1 MIGTKLGNRYELL
14 EKVGEGGMAIVYK
27 AKCHY
32 LNRFVAIKILKD
44 QFCNDKEFV
53 EKFKREATSVA
64 SLSDNNIV
72 NIYDVGSENNIHY
85 IVMEYV
91 DGKTL
96 KELIVEKGKIESKE
110 TVRISKQ
117 IASALVCAHKNNI
130 IHRDIK
136 PHNILVT
143 KEGIIKVTD
152 FGIAKAS
159 NSATITNSSK
169 VMGSAH
175 YFSPEQAKG
184 SFVDSRT
191 DIYSLGVVMYEML
204 VGKVPFDG
212 ESPVSVAVK
221 HIQNE
226 VVSPREIDDK
236 IPESLNSAVLKCLEK
251 NPVKRYQTIKDLEED
266 LARIENNE
274 NILNGSSN
282 ISENDVTRVMD
293 TAVIND
299 KIKEMAQNDDYED
312 DDEYEDDDYEDDD
325 EEDEIEEKKKRS
337 SKGKTNKKLIL
348 GIAMIVLFLVVGSV
362 SAYLA
367 FNKAGGKKVEVP
379 NVVGLTKE
387 EAQKVL
393 SEKKLKL
400 VVAQKVKSDKK
411 EGTIIES
418 YPKSGEKVAEN
429 SEVRVSISS
438 GNVVVVPNLKGM
450 ELDSAKKAIQDLKL
464 KVGNVKYEFND
475 NVAAGKVISQTPDVD
490 AELKEGEEISL
501 VISNGP
507 EIKYSTVPNLIG
519 KSIDAAQNALANAG
533 LSMGSSKAIITED
546 QSLDGQVASQ
556 SIGAGQ
562 SIKQGSSVS
571 ISYYKYKKPEVK
583 PDPKPDPK
591 PDNDNNSGDNNN
603 SEDND
608 SDNGSDNGSGSGSG
622 SGSGGGSG
630 SGSGG
635 GSGSGSGG
643 GSGSGS
649 GNESGGSGSGSG
661 SGSGTQSGKNK

>member
-44 QFCNDKEFV
+44 QFCSDKEFV

-96 KELIVEKGKIESKE
+96 KELIVEKGKIEPKE

-117 IASALVCAHKNNI
+117 IASALVCAHRNNI

-191 DIYSLGVVMYEML
+191 DIYSLGIVMYEML

-226 VVSPREIDDK
+226 VVAPKEIDDK
-236 IPESLNSAVLKCLEK
+236 IPESLNSVVLKCLEK
-251 NPVKRYQTIKDLEED
+251 NPVKRYQTIKNLEED

-274 NILNGSSN
+274 SILNGSSN
-282 ISENDVTRVMD
+282 MSENDVTRVMD

-299 KIKEMAQNDDYED
+299 KIKEMAQNDEYE
-312 DDEYEDDDYEDDD
+312 DDEYEDD
-325 EEDEIEEKKKRS
+325 EDEIEDKKKRS
-337 SKGKTNKKLIL
+337 NKGKTNKKLIL
-348 GIAMIVLFLVVGSV
+348 GIAMAVLFLVVGSV

-367 FNKAGGKKVEVP
+367 FNKSGGKKVEVP

-400 VVAQKVKSDKK
+400 VVAQKVKSEKK

-450 ELDSAKKAIQDLKL
+450 ELDSAKKAIQDIKL

-475 NVAAGKVISQTPDVD
+475 NVTAGKVISQTPDVD

-501 VISNGP
+501 VVSNGP

-562 SIKQGSSVS
+562 SIKQDSSVS

-583 PDPKPDPK
+583 PDPKPDTDKNPGTDTGKNPGTDTGKDPGTDTGKDPEK
-591 PDNDNNSGDNNN
+591 PDPEKPDPEKPDPEKPDPEKPTNP
-603 SEDND
+603 
-608 SDNGSDNGSGSGSG
+608 
-622 SGSGGGSG
+622 
-630 SGSGG
+630 
-635 GSGSGSGG
+635 
-643 GSGSGS
+643 
-649 GNESGGSGSGSG
+649 
-661 SGSGTQSGKNK
+661 QK

>member
-14 EKVGEGGMAIVYK
+14 EKVGEGGMATVYK

-32 LNRFVAIKILKD
+32 LNRFVAIKILKE
-44 QFCNDKEFV
+44 QFCSDKEFV

-96 KELIVEKGKIESKE
+96 KELIVEKGKIDPKE

-117 IASALVCAHKNNI
+117 IASALVCAHRNNI

-143 KEGIIKVTD
+143 KEGIVKVTD

-191 DIYSLGVVMYEML
+191 DIYSLGIVMYEML

-226 VVSPREIDDK
+226 VVAPKEIDDK
-236 IPESLNSAVLKCLEK
+236 IPESLNSLVLKCLEK
-251 NPVKRYQTIKDLEED
+251 NPVKRYQTIKNLEED

-299 KIKEMAQNDDYED
+299 KIKEMAQNDE
-312 DDEYEDDDYEDDD
+312 YEDDD
-325 EEDEIEEKKKRS
+325 EEYEDDDEEIEDKKKRS
-337 SKGKTNKKLIL
+337 NKGKTNKKLIL
-348 GIAMIVLFLVVGSV
+348 GIAMAVLFLVVGSV

-367 FNKAGGKKVEVP
+367 FNKSGGKKVEVP

-387 EAQKVL
+387 EAEKVL

-400 VVAQKVKSDKK
+400 VVAQKVKNEKK

-450 ELDSAKKAIQDLKL
+450 ELEAAKKAIQDLKL

-475 NVAAGKVISQTPDVD
+475 NVASGKVISQTPDID

-519 KSIDAAQNALANAG
+519 KSIDGAQNALANAG
-533 LSMGSSKAIITED
+533 LSMGGSKAIITED

-571 ISYYKYKKPEVK
+571 ISYYKYKKPE
-583 PDPKPDPK
+583 PKPDPK
-591 PDNDNNSGDNNN
+591 PDTDTGKDPGTDTGKNPGTDTGKDPGT
-603 SEDND
+603 DTGKD
-608 SDNGSDNGSGSGSG
+608 PGTDTGKDPGTDPGTDTGRDPG
-622 SGSGGGSG
+622 TDTGKD
-630 SGSGG
+630 
-635 GSGSGSGG
+635 
-643 GSGSGS
+643 
-649 GNESGGSGSGSG
+649 
-661 SGSGTQSGKNK
+661 SGTTPKK

>member
-14 EKVGEGGMAIVYK
+14 EKVGEGGMATVYK

-32 LNRFVAIKILKD
+32 LNRFVAIKILKE
-44 QFCNDKEFV
+44 QFCSDKEFV

-96 KELIVEKGKIESKE
+96 KELIVEKGRIDPKE

-117 IASALVCAHKNNI
+117 IASALVCAHRNNI

-143 KEGIIKVTD
+143 KEGIVKVTD

-191 DIYSLGVVMYEML
+191 DIYSLGIVMYEML

-226 VVSPREIDDK
+226 VVAPKEIDDK
-236 IPESLNSAVLKCLEK
+236 IPESLNSLVLKCLEK
-251 NPVKRYQTIKDLEED
+251 NPVKRYQTIKNLEED

-299 KIKEMAQNDDYED
+299 KIKEMAQNDE
-312 DDEYEDDDYEDDD
+312 YEDDD
-325 EEDEIEEKKKRS
+325 EEYEDDDEEYEDEEDEIEDKKKRS
-337 SKGKTNKKLIL
+337 NKGKTNKKLIL
-348 GIAMIVLFLVVGSV
+348 GIAMAVLFLVVGSV

-400 VVAQKVKSDKK
+400 VVAQKVKNEKK

-450 ELDSAKKAIQDLKL
+450 ELEAAKKAIQDLKL

-475 NVAAGKVISQTPDVD
+475 NVAAGKVISQTPDID

-519 KSIDAAQNALANAG
+519 KSIDGAQNALANAG
-533 LSMGSSKAIITED
+533 LSMGGSKAIITED

-571 ISYYKYKKPEVK
+571 VSYYKYKK

-591 PDNDNNSGDNNN
+591 PDTDTGKDPGTDTGKNPGTDTGKDPGT
-603 SEDND
+603 DTGKD
-608 SDNGSDNGSGSGSG
+608 PGTDTGKDPGTDTGTDTGKDPG
-622 SGSGGGSG
+622 KDTGKD
-630 SGSGG
+630 
-635 GSGSGSGG
+635 
-643 GSGSGS
+643 
-649 GNESGGSGSGSG
+649 
-661 SGSGTQSGKNK
+661 SGTTPKK

>member
-14 EKVGEGGMAIVYK
+14 EKVGEGGMATVYK

-32 LNRFVAIKILKD
+32 LNRFVAIKILKE
-44 QFCNDKEFV
+44 QFCSDKEFV

-96 KELIVEKGKIESKE
+96 KELIVEKGKIDPKE

-117 IASALVCAHKNNI
+117 IASALVCAHRNNI

-143 KEGIIKVTD
+143 KEGIVKVTD

-191 DIYSLGVVMYEML
+191 DIYSLGIVMYEML

-226 VVSPREIDDK
+226 VVAPKEIDDK
-236 IPESLNSAVLKCLEK
+236 IPESLNSLVLKCLEK
-251 NPVKRYQTIKDLEED
+251 NPVKRYQTIKNLEED

-299 KIKEMAQNDDYED
+299 KIKEMAQNDE
-312 DDEYEDDDYEDDD
+312 YEDDD
-325 EEDEIEEKKKRS
+325 EEYEDDDEEYEDEEDEIEDKKKRS
-337 SKGKTNKKLIL
+337 NKGKTNKKLIL
-348 GIAMIVLFLVVGSV
+348 GIAMAVLFLVVGSV

-367 FNKAGGKKVEVP
+367 FNKSGGKKVEVP

-400 VVAQKVKSDKK
+400 VVAQKVKNEKK

-450 ELDSAKKAIQDLKL
+450 ELEAAKKAIQDLKL

-475 NVAAGKVISQTPDVD
+475 NIAAGKVISQTPDID

-519 KSIDAAQNALANAG
+519 KSIDGAQNALANAG
-533 LSMGSSKAIITED
+533 LSMGGSKAIITED

-571 ISYYKYKKPEVK
+571 ISYYKYKKPE
-583 PDPKPDPK
+583 PKPDPK
-591 PDNDNNSGDNNN
+591 PDTDTGKDPGTDTGKNPGTDTGKDPGT
-603 SEDND
+603 DTGKD
-608 SDNGSDNGSGSGSG
+608 PGTDTGKDPGTDTGTDTGKDPG
-622 SGSGGGSG
+622 TDTGKD
-630 SGSGG
+630 
-635 GSGSGSGG
+635 
-643 GSGSGS
+643 
-649 GNESGGSGSGSG
+649 
-661 SGSGTQSGKNK
+661 SGTTPKK

>member
-14 EKVGEGGMAIVYK
+14 EKVGEGGMATVYK

-32 LNRFVAIKILKD
+32 LNRFVAIKILKE
-44 QFCNDKEFV
+44 QFCSDKEFV

-96 KELIVEKGKIESKE
+96 KELIVEKGKIDPKE

-117 IASALVCAHKNNI
+117 IASALVCAHRNNI

-143 KEGIIKVTD
+143 KEGIVKVTD

-191 DIYSLGVVMYEML
+191 DIYSLGIVMYEML

-226 VVSPREIDDK
+226 VVAPKEIDDK
-236 IPESLNSAVLKCLEK
+236 IPESLNSLVLKCLEK
-251 NPVKRYQTIKDLEED
+251 NPVKRYQTIKNLEED

-299 KIKEMAQNDDYED
+299 KIKEMAQNDE
-312 DDEYEDDDYEDDD
+312 YEDDD
-325 EEDEIEEKKKRS
+325 EEYEDDDEEYEDDDEEYEDEEDEIEDKKKRS
-337 SKGKTNKKLIL
+337 NKGKTNKKLIL
-348 GIAMIVLFLVVGSV
+348 GIAMAVLFLVVGSV

-367 FNKAGGKKVEVP
+367 FNKSGGKKVEVP

-400 VVAQKVKSDKK
+400 VVAQKVKNEKK

-450 ELDSAKKAIQDLKL
+450 ELEAAKKAIQDLKL

-475 NVAAGKVISQTPDVD
+475 NVAAGKVISQTPDID

-519 KSIDAAQNALANAG
+519 KSIDGAQNALANAG
-533 LSMGSSKAIITED
+533 LSMGGSKAIITED

-571 ISYYKYKKPEVK
+571 ISYYKYKKPE
-583 PDPKPDPK
+583 PKPDPK
-591 PDNDNNSGDNNN
+591 PDTDTGKDPGTDTGKNPGTDTGKDPGT
-603 SEDND
+603 DTGKD
-608 SDNGSDNGSGSGSG
+608 PGTDTGKDPGTDPGTDTGKDPG
-622 SGSGGGSG
+622 TDTGKD
-630 SGSGG
+630 
-635 GSGSGSGG
+635 
-643 GSGSGS
+643 
-649 GNESGGSGSGSG
+649 
-661 SGSGTQSGKNK
+661 SGTTPKK

>member
-14 EKVGEGGMAIVYK
+14 EKVGEGGMATVYK

-44 QFCNDKEFV
+44 QFCSDKEFV

-117 IASALVCAHKNNI
+117 IASALVCAHRNNI

-184 SFVDSRT
+184 GFVDSRT
-191 DIYSLGVVMYEML
+191 DIYSLGIVMYEML

-226 VVSPREIDDK
+226 VVAPKEIDDK
-236 IPESLNSAVLKCLEK
+236 IPESLNSVVLKCLEK
-251 NPVKRYQTIKDLEED
+251 NPVKRYQTIKNLEED

-274 NILNGSSN
+274 SILNGSSN

-299 KIKEMAQNDDYED
+299 KIKEMAQNDE
-312 DDEYEDDDYEDDD
+312 YEDDD
-325 EEDEIEEKKKRS
+325 EEYEDDEYEDEEDEIEDKKKRS
-337 SKGKTNKKLIL
+337 NKGKTNKKLIL
-348 GIAMIVLFLVVGSV
+348 GIAMAVLFLVVGSV

-367 FNKAGGKKVEVP
+367 FNKSGGKKVEVP

-400 VVAQKVKSDKK
+400 VVAQKVKNEKK
-411 EGTIIES
+411 EGTIVES

-450 ELDSAKKAIQDLKL
+450 ELEAAKKAIQDLKL

-475 NVAAGKVISQTPDVD
+475 NVAAGKVISQTPDID

-519 KSIDAAQNALANAG
+519 KSIDGAQNALANAG
-533 LSMGSSKAIITED
+533 LSMGSSKAIITQD

-583 PDPKPDPK
+583 PDPKPDTDKNPGTDTGKNPGTDTGKDPGTDTGKEPGTDTGKDPEK
-591 PDNDNNSGDNNN
+591 PDPEKPDPEKPDPEKPTNP
-603 SEDND
+603 
-608 SDNGSDNGSGSGSG
+608 
-622 SGSGGGSG
+622 
-630 SGSGG
+630 
-635 GSGSGSGG
+635 
-643 GSGSGS
+643 
-649 GNESGGSGSGSG
+649 
-661 SGSGTQSGKNK
+661 QK

>member
-14 EKVGEGGMAIVYK
+14 EKVGEGGMATVYK

-32 LNRFVAIKILKD
+32 LNRFVAIKILKE
-44 QFCNDKEFV
+44 QFCSDKEFV

-96 KELIVEKGKIESKE
+96 KELIVEKGKIDPKE

-117 IASALVCAHKNNI
+117 IASALVCAHRNNI

-143 KEGIIKVTD
+143 KEGIVKVTD

-191 DIYSLGVVMYEML
+191 DIYSLGIVMYEML

-226 VVSPREIDDK
+226 VVAPKEIDDK
-236 IPESLNSAVLKCLEK
+236 IPESLNSLVLKCLEK
-251 NPVKRYQTIKDLEED
+251 NPVKRYQTIKNLEED

-299 KIKEMAQNDDYED
+299 KIKEMAQNDE
-312 DDEYEDDDYEDDD
+312 YEDDD
-325 EEDEIEEKKKRS
+325 EEYEDEEDEIEDKKKRS
-337 SKGKTNKKLIL
+337 NKGKTNKKLIL
-348 GIAMIVLFLVVGSV
+348 GIAMAVLFLVVGSV

-367 FNKAGGKKVEVP
+367 FNKSGGKKVEVP

-400 VVAQKVKSDKK
+400 VVAQKVKNEKK

-450 ELDSAKKAIQDLKL
+450 ELEAAKKAIQDLKL

-475 NVAAGKVISQTPDVD
+475 NVAAGKVISQTPDID

-519 KSIDAAQNALANAG
+519 KSIDGAQNALANAG
-533 LSMGSSKAIITED
+533 LSMGGSKAIITED

-571 ISYYKYKKPEVK
+571 ISYYKYKKPE
-583 PDPKPDPK
+583 PKPDPK
-591 PDNDNNSGDNNN
+591 PDTDTGKNPGTDTGKNPGTDTGK
-603 SEDND
+603 DPGTD
-608 SDNGSDNGSGSGSG
+608 TGKDPGTDTGKDPGTDPGTDTG
-622 SGSGGGSG
+622 KDPGTDTGKD
-630 SGSGG
+630 
-635 GSGSGSGG
+635 
-643 GSGSGS
+643 
-649 GNESGGSGSGSG
+649 
-661 SGSGTQSGKNK
+661 SGTTPKK

>member
-14 EKVGEGGMAIVYK
+14 EKVGEGGMATVYK

-44 QFCNDKEFV
+44 QFCSDKEFV

-117 IASALVCAHKNNI
+117 IASALVCAHRNNI

-184 SFVDSRT
+184 GFVDSRT
-191 DIYSLGVVMYEML
+191 DIYSLGIVMYEML

-226 VVSPREIDDK
+226 VVAPKEIDDK
-236 IPESLNSAVLKCLEK
+236 IPESLNSVVLKCLEK
-251 NPVKRYQTIKDLEED
+251 NPVKRYQTIKNLEED

-274 NILNGSSN
+274 SILNGSSN

-299 KIKEMAQNDDYED
+299 KIKEMAQNDE
-312 DDEYEDDDYEDDD
+312 YEDDD
-325 EEDEIEEKKKRS
+325 EEYEDDEYEDEEDEIEDKKKRS
-337 SKGKTNKKLIL
+337 NKGKTNKKLIL
-348 GIAMIVLFLVVGSV
+348 GIAMAVLFLVVGSV

-367 FNKAGGKKVEVP
+367 FNKSGGKKVEVP

-400 VVAQKVKSDKK
+400 VVAQKVKNEKK

-450 ELDSAKKAIQDLKL
+450 ELEAAKKAIQDLKL

-475 NVAAGKVISQTPDVD
+475 NVAAGKVISQTPDID

-519 KSIDAAQNALANAG
+519 KSIDGAQNALANAG
-533 LSMGSSKAIITED
+533 LSMGSSKAIITQD

-583 PDPKPDPK
+583 PDPKPDTDKNPGTDTGKNPGTDTGKEPGTDTGKEPGTDTGKDPEK
-591 PDNDNNSGDNNN
+591 PDPEKPDPEKPDPEKPTNP
-603 SEDND
+603 
-608 SDNGSDNGSGSGSG
+608 
-622 SGSGGGSG
+622 
-630 SGSGG
+630 
-635 GSGSGSGG
+635 
-643 GSGSGS
+643 
-649 GNESGGSGSGSG
+649 
-661 SGSGTQSGKNK
+661 QK

>member
-1 MIGTKLGNRYELL
+1 MVKITYPLFCLKESVNMIGTKLGNRYELL
-14 EKVGEGGMAIVYK
+14 EKVGEGGMATVYK

-32 LNRFVAIKILKD
+32 LNRFVAIKILKE
-44 QFCNDKEFV
+44 QFCSDKEFV

-96 KELIVEKGKIESKE
+96 KELIVEKGKIDPKE

-117 IASALVCAHKNNI
+117 IASALVCAHRNNI

-143 KEGIIKVTD
+143 KEGIVKVTD

-191 DIYSLGVVMYEML
+191 DIYSLGIVMYEML

-226 VVSPREIDDK
+226 VVAPKEIDDK
-236 IPESLNSAVLKCLEK
+236 IPESLNSLVLKCLEK
-251 NPVKRYQTIKDLEED
+251 NPVKRYQTIKNLEED

-299 KIKEMAQNDDYED
+299 KIKEMAQNGE
-312 DDEYEDDDYEDDD
+312 YEDDD
-325 EEDEIEEKKKRS
+325 EEYEDDDEEYEDEEDEIEDKKKRS
-337 SKGKTNKKLIL
+337 NKGKTNKKLIL
-348 GIAMIVLFLVVGSV
+348 GIAMAVLFLVVGSV

-367 FNKAGGKKVEVP
+367 FNKSGGKKVEVP

-387 EAQKVL
+387 EAEKVL

-400 VVAQKVKSDKK
+400 VVAQKVKNEKK

-450 ELDSAKKAIQDLKL
+450 ELEAAKKAIQDLKL

-475 NVAAGKVISQTPDVD
+475 NVASGKVISQTPDID

-519 KSIDAAQNALANAG
+519 KSIDGAQNALANAG
-533 LSMGSSKAIITED
+533 LSMGGSKAIITED

-571 ISYYKYKKPEVK
+571 ISYYKYKKPE
-583 PDPKPDPK
+583 PKPDPK
-591 PDNDNNSGDNNN
+591 PDTDTGKDPGTDTGKNPGTDTGKDPGT
-603 SEDND
+603 DTGKD
-608 SDNGSDNGSGSGSG
+608 PGTDTGKDPGTDPGTDTGKDPG
-622 SGSGGGSG
+622 TDTGKD
-630 SGSGG
+630 
-635 GSGSGSGG
+635 
-643 GSGSGS
+643 
-649 GNESGGSGSGSG
+649 
-661 SGSGTQSGKNK
+661 SGTTPKK

>member
-14 EKVGEGGMAIVYK
+14 EKVGEGGMAKVYK

-32 LNRFVAIKILKD
+32 LNRFVAIKILKE
-44 QFCNDKEFV
+44 QFCSDKEFV

-72 NIYDVGSENNIHY
+72 NIYDVGSENDIHY

-96 KELIVEKGKIESKE
+96 KELIVEKGKIDPKE

-117 IASALVCAHKNNI
+117 IASALVCAHRNNI

-143 KEGIIKVTD
+143 KEGIVKVTD

-191 DIYSLGVVMYEML
+191 DIYSLGIVMYEML

-226 VVSPREIDDK
+226 VVAPKEIDDK
-236 IPESLNSAVLKCLEK
+236 IPESLNSLVLKCLEK
-251 NPVKRYQTIKDLEED
+251 NPVKRYQTIKNLEED

-299 KIKEMAQNDDYED
+299 KIKEMAQNDE
-312 DDEYEDDDYEDDD
+312 YEDDD
-325 EEDEIEEKKKRS
+325 EEYEDDDEEYEDEEDEIEDKKKRS
-337 SKGKTNKKLIL
+337 NKGKTNKKLIL
-348 GIAMIVLFLVVGSV
+348 GIAMAVLFLVVGSV

-367 FNKAGGKKVEVP
+367 FNKSGGKKVEVP

-387 EAQKVL
+387 EAEKVL

-400 VVAQKVKSDKK
+400 VVAQKVKNEKK

-450 ELDSAKKAIQDLKL
+450 ELEAAKKAIQDLKL

-475 NVAAGKVISQTPDVD
+475 NVASGKVISQTPDID

-519 KSIDAAQNALANAG
+519 KSIDGAQNALANAG
-533 LSMGSSKAIITED
+533 LSMGGSKAIITED

-571 ISYYKYKKPEVK
+571 ISYYKYKKPE
-583 PDPKPDPK
+583 PKPDPK
-591 PDNDNNSGDNNN
+591 PDTDTGKDPGTDTGKNPGTDTGKDPGT
-603 SEDND
+603 DTGKD
-608 SDNGSDNGSGSGSG
+608 PGTDTGKDPGTDTGTDTGKDPG
-622 SGSGGGSG
+622 TDTGKD
-630 SGSGG
+630 
-635 GSGSGSGG
+635 
-643 GSGSGS
+643 
-649 GNESGGSGSGSG
+649 
-661 SGSGTQSGKNK
+661 SGTTPKK

>member
-14 EKVGEGGMAIVYK
+14 EKVGEGGMATVYK

-44 QFCNDKEFV
+44 QFCSDKEFV

-96 KELIVEKGKIESKE
+96 KELIVEKGKIEPKE

-117 IASALVCAHKNNI
+117 IASALVCAHRNNI

-184 SFVDSRT
+184 GFVDSRT
-191 DIYSLGVVMYEML
+191 DIYSLGIVMYEML

-226 VVSPREIDDK
+226 VVAPKQIDDK
-236 IPESLNSAVLKCLEK
+236 IPESLNSVVLKCLEK
-251 NPVKRYQTIKDLEED
+251 NPVKRYQTIKNLEED

-274 NILNGSSN
+274 SILNGSSN

-299 KIKEMAQNDDYED
+299 KIKEMAQNDE
-312 DDEYEDDDYEDDD
+312 YEDDD
-325 EEDEIEEKKKRS
+325 EEYEDDEYEDEEDEIEDKKKRS
-337 SKGKTNKKLIL
+337 NKGKTNKKLIL
-348 GIAMIVLFLVVGSV
+348 GIAMAVLFLVVGSV

-367 FNKAGGKKVEVP
+367 FNKSGGKKVEVP

-387 EAQKVL
+387 EAEKVL

-400 VVAQKVKSDKK
+400 VVAQKVKNEKK

-450 ELDSAKKAIQDLKL
+450 ELEAAKKAIQDLKL

-475 NVAAGKVISQTPDVD
+475 NVVAGKVISQTPDID

-519 KSIDAAQNALANAG
+519 KSIDGAQNALANAG
-533 LSMGSSKAIITED
+533 LSMGSSKAIITQD

-571 ISYYKYKKPEVK
+571 ISYYRYKKPEVK
-583 PDPKPDPK
+583 PDPKPDTDKNPGTDTGKNPGTDTGKNPEK
-591 PDNDNNSGDNNN
+591 PDPEKPDP
-603 SEDND
+603 
-608 SDNGSDNGSGSGSG
+608 
-622 SGSGGGSG
+622 
-630 SGSGG
+630 
-635 GSGSGSGG
+635 
-643 GSGSGS
+643 
-649 GNESGGSGSGSG
+649 
-661 SGSGTQSGKNK
+661 GKDPEKPDPEKPDPEKPDPEKPTNPQK

>member
-14 EKVGEGGMAIVYK
+14 EKVGEGGMATVYK

-32 LNRFVAIKILKD
+32 LNRFVAIKILKE
-44 QFCNDKEFV
+44 QFCSDKEFV

-96 KELIVEKGKIESKE
+96 KELIVEKGKIDPKE

-117 IASALVCAHKNNI
+117 IASALVCAHRNNI

-143 KEGIIKVTD
+143 KEGIVKVTD

-191 DIYSLGVVMYEML
+191 DIYSLGIVMYEML

-226 VVSPREIDDK
+226 VVAPKEIDGK
-236 IPESLNSAVLKCLEK
+236 IPEGLNSLVLKCLEK
-251 NPVKRYQTIKDLEED
+251 NPVKRYQTIKNLEED

-299 KIKEMAQNDDYED
+299 KIKEMAQNDEYEED
-312 DDEYEDDDYEDDD
+312 DDEYEEDEYED
-325 EEDEIEEKKKRS
+325 EEDEIEDKKKRS
-337 SKGKTNKKLIL
+337 NKGKTNKKLIL
-348 GIAMIVLFLVVGSV
+348 GIAMAVLFLVVGSV

-387 EAQKVL
+387 EAEKVL

-400 VVAQKVKSDKK
+400 VVAQKVKNEKK

-450 ELDSAKKAIQDLKL
+450 ELEAAKKAIQDLKL

-475 NVAAGKVISQTPDVD
+475 NVAAGKVISQTPDID

-519 KSIDAAQNALANAG
+519 KSIDGAQNALANAG
-533 LSMGSSKAIITED
+533 LSMGGSKAIITED

-571 ISYYKYKKPEVK
+571 ISYYKYKKPE
-583 PDPKPDPK
+583 PKPDPK
-591 PDNDNNSGDNNN
+591 PDTDTGKNPGTDTGKNPGTDTGK
-603 SEDND
+603 DPGTD
-608 SDNGSDNGSGSGSG
+608 TGKDPGTDTGKDPGTDTGTDTG
-622 SGSGGGSG
+622 KDPGTDTGKD
-630 SGSGG
+630 
-635 GSGSGSGG
+635 
-643 GSGSGS
+643 
-649 GNESGGSGSGSG
+649 
-661 SGSGTQSGKNK
+661 SGTTPKK

>member
-14 EKVGEGGMAIVYK
+14 EKVGEGGMATVYK

-32 LNRFVAIKILKD
+32 LNRFVAIKILKE
-44 QFCNDKEFV
+44 QFCSDKEFV

-96 KELIVEKGKIESKE
+96 KELIVEKGKIDPKE

-117 IASALVCAHKNNI
+117 IASALVCAHRNNI

-143 KEGIIKVTD
+143 KEGIVKVTD

-191 DIYSLGVVMYEML
+191 DIYSLGIVMYEML

-226 VVSPREIDDK
+226 VIAPKEIDDK
-236 IPESLNSAVLKCLEK
+236 IPESLNSLVLKCLEK
-251 NPVKRYQTIKDLEED
+251 NPVKRYQTIKNLEED

-299 KIKEMAQNDDYED
+299 KIKEMAQNDEYEED
-312 DDEYEDDDYEDDD
+312 DDEYEEDEYED
-325 EEDEIEEKKKRS
+325 EEDEIEDKKKRS
-337 SKGKTNKKLIL
+337 NKGKTNKKLIL
-348 GIAMIVLFLVVGSV
+348 GIAMAVLFLVVGSV

-387 EAQKVL
+387 EAEKAL

-400 VVAQKVKSDKK
+400 VVAQKVKNEKK

-450 ELDSAKKAIQDLKL
+450 ELEAAKKAIQDLKL

-475 NVAAGKVISQTPDVD
+475 NVAAGKVISQTPDID

-519 KSIDAAQNALANAG
+519 KSIDGAQNALANAG
-533 LSMGSSKAIITED
+533 LSMGGSKAIITED

-583 PDPKPDPK
+583 PDPKPDTDTGKDPGTDTGK
-591 PDNDNNSGDNNN
+591 NPGTDTGKDPGTDTGK
-603 SEDND
+603 DPGTD
-608 SDNGSDNGSGSGSG
+608 TGKDPGTDPGTDTGKD
-622 SGSGGGSG
+622 
-630 SGSGG
+630 
-635 GSGSGSGG
+635 
-643 GSGSGS
+643 
-649 GNESGGSGSGSG
+649 
-661 SGSGTQSGKNK
+661 SGTTPKK

>member
-14 EKVGEGGMAIVYK
+14 EKVGEGGMATVYK

-32 LNRFVAIKILKD
+32 LNRFVAIKILKE
-44 QFCNDKEFV
+44 QFCSDKEFV

-96 KELIVEKGKIESKE
+96 KELIVEKGKIDPKE

-117 IASALVCAHKNNI
+117 IASALVCAHRNNI

-143 KEGIIKVTD
+143 KEGIVKVTD

-191 DIYSLGVVMYEML
+191 DIYSLGIVMYEML

-226 VVSPREIDDK
+226 VVAPKEIDDK
-236 IPESLNSAVLKCLEK
+236 IPESLNSLVLKCLEK
-251 NPVKRYQTIKDLEED
+251 NPVKRYQTIKNLEED

-299 KIKEMAQNDDYED
+299 KIKEMAQNDE
-312 DDEYEDDDYEDDD
+312 YEDDD
-325 EEDEIEEKKKRS
+325 EEYEDDDEEYEDEEDEIEDKKKRS
-337 SKGKTNKKLIL
+337 NKGKTNKKLIL
-348 GIAMIVLFLVVGSV
+348 GIAMAVLFLVVGSV

-367 FNKAGGKKVEVP
+367 FNKSGGKKVEVP

-400 VVAQKVKSDKK
+400 VVAQKVKNEKK

-450 ELDSAKKAIQDLKL
+450 ELEAAKKAIQDLKL

-475 NVAAGKVISQTPDVD
+475 NVAAGKVISQTPDID

-519 KSIDAAQNALANAG
+519 KSIDGAQNALANAG
-533 LSMGSSKAIITED
+533 LSMGGSKAIITED

-571 ISYYKYKKPEVK
+571 ISYYKYKKPE
-583 PDPKPDPK
+583 PKPDPK
-591 PDNDNNSGDNNN
+591 PDTDTGKNPGTDTGKNPGTDTGK
-603 SEDND
+603 DPGTD
-608 SDNGSDNGSGSGSG
+608 TGKDPGTDTGKDPGTDTGTDTG
-622 SGSGGGSG
+622 KDPGTDTGKD
-630 SGSGG
+630 
-635 GSGSGSGG
+635 
-643 GSGSGS
+643 
-649 GNESGGSGSGSG
+649 
-661 SGSGTQSGKNK
+661 SGTTPKK

>member
-14 EKVGEGGMAIVYK
+14 EKVGEGGMATVYK

-32 LNRFVAIKILKD
+32 LNRFVAIKILKE
-44 QFCNDKEFV
+44 QFCSDKEFV

-96 KELIVEKGKIESKE
+96 KELIVEKGKIDPKE

-117 IASALVCAHKNNI
+117 IASALVCAHRNNI

-143 KEGIIKVTD
+143 KEGIVKVTD

-191 DIYSLGVVMYEML
+191 DIYSLGIVMYEML

-226 VVSPREIDDK
+226 VVAPKEIDDK
-236 IPESLNSAVLKCLEK
+236 VPESLNSLVLKCLEK
-251 NPVKRYQTIKDLEED
+251 NPVKRYQTIKNLEED

-299 KIKEMAQNDDYED
+299 KIKEMAQNDEYEED
-312 DDEYEDDDYEDDD
+312 DDEYEEDEYED
-325 EEDEIEEKKKRS
+325 EEDEIEDKKKRS
-337 SKGKTNKKLIL
+337 NKGKTNKKLIL
-348 GIAMIVLFLVVGSV
+348 GIAMAVLFLVVGSV

-387 EAQKVL
+387 EAEKVL

-400 VVAQKVKSDKK
+400 VVAQKVKNEKK

-450 ELDSAKKAIQDLKL
+450 ELEAAKKAIQDLKL

-475 NVAAGKVISQTPDVD
+475 NVAAGKVISQTPDID

-519 KSIDAAQNALANAG
+519 KSIDGAQNALANAG
-533 LSMGSSKAIITED
+533 LSMGGSKAIITED

-583 PDPKPDPK
+583 PDPKPDTDTGKNQGTDTGKNPGTDTGK
-591 PDNDNNSGDNNN
+591 DPGTDTGKDPGTDTGK
-603 SEDND
+603 DPGTD
-608 SDNGSDNGSGSGSG
+608 PGTDTGKDPGTDTGKD
-622 SGSGGGSG
+622 
-630 SGSGG
+630 
-635 GSGSGSGG
+635 
-643 GSGSGS
+643 
-649 GNESGGSGSGSG
+649 
-661 SGSGTQSGKNK
+661 SGTTPKK

>member
-14 EKVGEGGMAIVYK
+14 EKVGEGGMATVYK

-32 LNRFVAIKILKD
+32 LNRFVAIKILKE
-44 QFCNDKEFV
+44 QFCSDKEFV

-96 KELIVEKGKIESKE
+96 KELIVEKGKIDPKE

-117 IASALVCAHKNNI
+117 IASALVCAHRNNI

-143 KEGIIKVTD
+143 KEGIVKVTD

-191 DIYSLGVVMYEML
+191 DIYSLGIVMYEML

-226 VVSPREIDDK
+226 VVAPKEIDDK
-236 IPESLNSAVLKCLEK
+236 IPESLNSLVLKCLEK
-251 NPVKRYQTIKDLEED
+251 NPVKRYQTIKNLEED

-299 KIKEMAQNDDYED
+299 KIKEMAQNDE
-312 DDEYEDDDYEDDD
+312 YEDDD
-325 EEDEIEEKKKRS
+325 EEYEDDDEEYEDEEYEDEEDEIEDKKKRS
-337 SKGKTNKKLIL
+337 NKGKTNKKLIL
-348 GIAMIVLFLVVGSV
+348 GIAMAVLFLVVGSV

-367 FNKAGGKKVEVP
+367 FNKSGGKKVEVP

-400 VVAQKVKSDKK
+400 VVAQKVKNEKK

-450 ELDSAKKAIQDLKL
+450 ELEAAKKAIQDLKL

-475 NVAAGKVISQTPDVD
+475 NVAAGKVISQTPDID

-519 KSIDAAQNALANAG
+519 KSIDGAQNALANAG
-533 LSMGSSKAIITED
+533 LSMGGSKAIITED

-571 ISYYKYKKPEVK
+571 ISYYKYKKPE
-583 PDPKPDPK
+583 PKPDPK
-591 PDNDNNSGDNNN
+591 PDTDTGKDPGTDTGKNPGTDTGKDPGT
-603 SEDND
+603 DTGKD
-608 SDNGSDNGSGSGSG
+608 PGTDTGKDPGTDTGTDTGKDPG
-622 SGSGGGSG
+622 TDTGKD
-630 SGSGG
+630 
-635 GSGSGSGG
+635 
-643 GSGSGS
+643 
-649 GNESGGSGSGSG
+649 
-661 SGSGTQSGKNK
+661 SGTTPKK

>member
-14 EKVGEGGMAIVYK
+14 EKVGEGGMATVYK

-44 QFCNDKEFV
+44 QFCSDKEFV

-117 IASALVCAHKNNI
+117 IASALVCAHRNNI

-184 SFVDSRT
+184 GFVDSRT
-191 DIYSLGVVMYEML
+191 DIYSLGIVMYEML

-226 VVSPREIDDK
+226 VVAPKEIDDK
-236 IPESLNSAVLKCLEK
+236 IPESLNSVVLKCLEK
-251 NPVKRYQTIKDLEED
+251 NPVKRYQTIKNLEED

-274 NILNGSSN
+274 SILNGSSN

-299 KIKEMAQNDDYED
+299 KIKEMAQNDE
-312 DDEYEDDDYEDDD
+312 YEDDD
-325 EEDEIEEKKKRS
+325 EEYEDDEYEDEEDEIEDKKKRS
-337 SKGKTNKKLIL
+337 NKGKTNKKLIL
-348 GIAMIVLFLVVGSV
+348 GIAMAVLFLVVGSV

-367 FNKAGGKKVEVP
+367 FNKSGGKKVEVP

-400 VVAQKVKSDKK
+400 VVAQKVKNEKK

-450 ELDSAKKAIQDLKL
+450 ELEAAKKAIQDLKL

-475 NVAAGKVISQTPDVD
+475 NVAAGKVISQTPDID

-519 KSIDAAQNALANAG
+519 KSIDGAQNALANAG
-533 LSMGSSKAIITED
+533 LSMGSSKAIITQD

-583 PDPKPDPK
+583 PDPKPDTDKNPGTDTGKNPGTDTGKDPGTDTGKEPGTDTGKDPEKPYPEK
-591 PDNDNNSGDNNN
+591 PDPEKPDPEKPTNP
-603 SEDND
+603 
-608 SDNGSDNGSGSGSG
+608 
-622 SGSGGGSG
+622 
-630 SGSGG
+630 
-635 GSGSGSGG
+635 
-643 GSGSGS
+643 
-649 GNESGGSGSGSG
+649 
-661 SGSGTQSGKNK
+661 QK

>member
-14 EKVGEGGMAIVYK
+14 EKVGEGGMATVYK

-32 LNRFVAIKILKD
+32 LNRFVAIKILKE
-44 QFCNDKEFV
+44 QFCSDKEFV

-96 KELIVEKGKIESKE
+96 KELIVEKGKIDPKE

-117 IASALVCAHKNNI
+117 IASALVCAHRNNI

-143 KEGIIKVTD
+143 KEGIVKVTD

-191 DIYSLGVVMYEML
+191 DIYSLGIVMYEML

-226 VVSPREIDDK
+226 VVAPKEIDDK
-236 IPESLNSAVLKCLEK
+236 IPESLNSLVLKCLEK
-251 NPVKRYQTIKDLEED
+251 NPVKRYQTIKNLEED

-299 KIKEMAQNDDYED
+299 KIKEMAQNDE
-312 DDEYEDDDYEDDD
+312 YEDDD
-325 EEDEIEEKKKRS
+325 EEYEEDEYEDEEDEIEDKKKRS
-337 SKGKTNKKLIL
+337 NKGKTNKKLIL
-348 GIAMIVLFLVVGSV
+348 GIAMAVLFLVVGSV

-367 FNKAGGKKVEVP
+367 FNKSGGKKVEVP

-387 EAQKVL
+387 EAEKVL

-411 EGTIIES
+411 EGTILES

-438 GNVVVVPNLKGM
+438 GKVAVVPNLKGM
-450 ELDSAKKAIQDLKL
+450 ELDSAKKTIQDRKLKL
-464 KVGNVKYEFND
+464 GNVKYEFND
-475 NVAAGKVISQTPDVD
+475 NVAAGKIISQTPDVD
-490 AELKEGEEISL
+490 AEVEEGAEISL
-501 VISNGP
+501 VVSNGP

-519 KSIDAAQNALANAG
+519 KSIDGAQNALANAG
-533 LSMGSSKAIITED
+533 LSMGGSKAIITED

-571 ISYYKYKKPEVK
+571 ISYYKYKKPEPK
-583 PDPKPDPK
+583 PEPKPDTDTDK
-591 PDNDNNSGDNNN
+591 D
-603 SEDND
+603 
-608 SDNGSDNGSGSGSG
+608 
-622 SGSGGGSG
+622 
-630 SGSGG
+630 
-635 GSGSGSGG
+635 
-643 GSGSGS
+643 
-649 GNESGGSGSGSG
+649 
-661 SGSGTQSGKNK
+661 SGKDTGKNPGTDTGKDPGTDTGKDPGTDTGKDPGTDPGTDTGKDPGTDTGKDPGTTPKK

>member
-14 EKVGEGGMAIVYK
+14 EKVGEGGMATVYK

-32 LNRFVAIKILKD
+32 LNRFVAIKILKE
-44 QFCNDKEFV
+44 QFCSDKEFV

-96 KELIVEKGKIESKE
+96 KELIVEKGKIDPKE

-117 IASALVCAHKNNI
+117 IASALVCAHRNNI

-143 KEGIIKVTD
+143 KEGIVKVTD

-191 DIYSLGVVMYEML
+191 DIYSLGIVMYEML

-226 VVSPREIDDK
+226 VVAPKEIDDK
-236 IPESLNSAVLKCLEK
+236 IPESLNSLVLKCLEK
-251 NPVKRYQTIKDLEED
+251 NPVKRYQTIKNLEED

-299 KIKEMAQNDDYED
+299 KIKEMAQNDE
-312 DDEYEDDDYEDDD
+312 YEDDD
-325 EEDEIEEKKKRS
+325 EEYEDDDEEIEDKKKRS
-337 SKGKTNKKLIL
+337 NKGKTNKKLIL
-348 GIAMIVLFLVVGSV
+348 GIAMAVLFLVVGSV

-367 FNKAGGKKVEVP
+367 FNKSGGKKVEVP

-387 EAQKVL
+387 EAEKVL

-400 VVAQKVKSDKK
+400 VVAQKVKNEKK

-450 ELDSAKKAIQDLKL
+450 ELEAAKKAIQDLKL

-475 NVAAGKVISQTPDVD
+475 NVASGKVISQTPDID

-519 KSIDAAQNALANAG
+519 KSIDGAQNALANAG
-533 LSMGSSKAIITED
+533 LSMGGSKAIITED

-571 ISYYKYKKPEVK
+571 ISYYKYKKPE
-583 PDPKPDPK
+583 PKPDPK
-591 PDNDNNSGDNNN
+591 PDTDTGKDPGTDTGKNPGTDTGKDPGT
-603 SEDND
+603 DTGKD
-608 SDNGSDNGSGSGSG
+608 PGTDTGKDPGTDPGTDTGKDPG
-622 SGSGGGSG
+622 TDTGKD
-630 SGSGG
+630 
-635 GSGSGSGG
+635 
-643 GSGSGS
+643 
-649 GNESGGSGSGSG
+649 
-661 SGSGTQSGKNK
+661 SGTTPKK

>member
-14 EKVGEGGMAIVYK
+14 EKVGEGGMATVYK

-44 QFCNDKEFV
+44 QFCSDKEFV

-96 KELIVEKGKIESKE
+96 KELIVEKGKIEPKE

-117 IASALVCAHKNNI
+117 IASALVCAHRNNI

-184 SFVDSRT
+184 GFVDSRT
-191 DIYSLGVVMYEML
+191 DIYSLGIVMYEML

-226 VVSPREIDDK
+226 VVAPKQIDDK
-236 IPESLNSAVLKCLEK
+236 IPESLNSVVLKCLEK
-251 NPVKRYQTIKDLEED
+251 NPVKRYQTIKNLEED

-274 NILNGSSN
+274 SILNGSSN

-299 KIKEMAQNDDYED
+299 KIKEMAQNDE
-312 DDEYEDDDYEDDD
+312 YEDDD
-325 EEDEIEEKKKRS
+325 EEYEDDEYEDEEDEIEDKKKRS
-337 SKGKTNKKLIL
+337 NKGKTNKKLIL
-348 GIAMIVLFLVVGSV
+348 GIAMAVLFLVVGSV

-367 FNKAGGKKVEVP
+367 FNKSGGKKVEVP

-387 EAQKVL
+387 EAEKVL

-400 VVAQKVKSDKK
+400 VVAQKVKNEKK

-450 ELDSAKKAIQDLKL
+450 ELEAAKKAIQDLKL

-475 NVAAGKVISQTPDVD
+475 NCLLYTSPSPRDTR
-490 AELKEGEEISL
+490 
-501 VISNGP
+501 
-507 EIKYSTVPNLIG
+507 
-519 KSIDAAQNALANAG
+519 
-533 LSMGSSKAIITED
+533 
-546 QSLDGQVASQ
+546 
-556 SIGAGQ
+556 
-562 SIKQGSSVS
+562 
-571 ISYYKYKKPEVK
+571 
-583 PDPKPDPK
+583 
-591 PDNDNNSGDNNN
+591 
-603 SEDND
+603 
-608 SDNGSDNGSGSGSG
+608 
-622 SGSGGGSG
+622 
-630 SGSGG
+630 
-635 GSGSGSGG
+635 
-643 GSGSGS
+643 
-649 GNESGGSGSGSG
+649 
-661 SGSGTQSGKNK
+661 

>member
-14 EKVGEGGMAIVYK
+14 EKVGEGGMATVYK

-32 LNRFVAIKILKD
+32 LNRFVAIKILKE
-44 QFCNDKEFV
+44 QFCSDKEFV

-96 KELIVEKGKIESKE
+96 KELIVEKGKIDPKE

-117 IASALVCAHKNNI
+117 IASALVCAHRNNI

-143 KEGIIKVTD
+143 KEGIVKVTD

-191 DIYSLGVVMYEML
+191 DIYSLGIVMYEML

-226 VVSPREIDDK
+226 VVAPKEIDDK
-236 IPESLNSAVLKCLEK
+236 IPESLNSLVLKCLEK
-251 NPVKRYQTIKDLEED
+251 NPVKRYQTIKNLEED

-299 KIKEMAQNDDYED
+299 KIKEMAQNDE
-312 DDEYEDDDYEDDD
+312 YEDDD
-325 EEDEIEEKKKRS
+325 EEYEDDDEEYEDEEDEIEDKKKRS
-337 SKGKTNKKLIL
+337 NKGKTNKKLIL
-348 GIAMIVLFLVVGSV
+348 GIAMAVLFLVVGSV

-367 FNKAGGKKVEVP
+367 FNKSGGKKVEVP

-387 EAQKVL
+387 EAEKVL

-400 VVAQKVKSDKK
+400 VVAQKVKNEKK

-450 ELDSAKKAIQDLKL
+450 ELEAAKKVIQDLKL

-475 NVAAGKVISQTPDVD
+475 NVASGKVISQTPDID

-519 KSIDAAQNALANAG
+519 KSIDGAQNALANAG
-533 LSMGSSKAIITED
+533 LSMGGSKAIITED

-571 ISYYKYKKPEVK
+571 ISYYKYKKPE
-583 PDPKPDPK
+583 PKPDPK
-591 PDNDNNSGDNNN
+591 PDTDTGKDPGTDTGKNPGTDTGKDPGT
-603 SEDND
+603 DTGKD
-608 SDNGSDNGSGSGSG
+608 PGTDTGKDPGTDPGTDTGKDPG
-622 SGSGGGSG
+622 TDTGKD
-630 SGSGG
+630 
-635 GSGSGSGG
+635 
-643 GSGSGS
+643 
-649 GNESGGSGSGSG
+649 
-661 SGSGTQSGKNK
+661 SGTTPKK

>member
-14 EKVGEGGMAIVYK
+14 EKVGEGGMATVYK

-32 LNRFVAIKILKD
+32 LNRFVAIKILKE
-44 QFCNDKEFV
+44 QFCSDKEFV

-96 KELIVEKGKIESKE
+96 KELIVEKGRIDPKE

-117 IASALVCAHKNNI
+117 IASALVCAHRNNI

-143 KEGIIKVTD
+143 KEGIVKVTD

-191 DIYSLGVVMYEML
+191 DIYSLGIVMYEML

-226 VVSPREIDDK
+226 VVAPKEIDDK
-236 IPESLNSAVLKCLEK
+236 IPESLNSLVLKCLEK
-251 NPVKRYQTIKDLEED
+251 NPVKRYQTIKNLEED

-299 KIKEMAQNDDYED
+299 KIKEMAQNDE
-312 DDEYEDDDYEDDD
+312 YEDDD
-325 EEDEIEEKKKRS
+325 EEYEDDDEEYEDEEDEIEDKKKRS
-337 SKGKTNKKLIL
+337 NKGKTNKKLIL
-348 GIAMIVLFLVVGSV
+348 GIAMAVLFLVVGSV

-367 FNKAGGKKVEVP
+367 FNKSGGKKVEVP

-400 VVAQKVKSDKK
+400 VVAQKVKNEKK

-450 ELDSAKKAIQDLKL
+450 ELEAAKKAIQDLKL

-475 NVAAGKVISQTPDVD
+475 NVAAGKVISQTPDID

-519 KSIDAAQNALANAG
+519 KSIDGAQNALANAG
-533 LSMGSSKAIITED
+533 LSMGGSKAIITED

-571 ISYYKYKKPEVK
+571 ISYYKYKKPE
-583 PDPKPDPK
+583 PKPDPK
-591 PDNDNNSGDNNN
+591 PDTDTGKDPGTDTGKNPGTDTGKDPGT
-603 SEDND
+603 DTGKD
-608 SDNGSDNGSGSGSG
+608 PGTDTGKDPGTDTGTDTGKDPG
-622 SGSGGGSG
+622 TDTGKD
-630 SGSGG
+630 
-635 GSGSGSGG
+635 
-643 GSGSGS
+643 
-649 GNESGGSGSGSG
+649 
-661 SGSGTQSGKNK
+661 SGTTPKK

>member
-14 EKVGEGGMAIVYK
+14 EKVGEGGMATVYK

-32 LNRFVAIKILKD
+32 LNRFVAIKILKE
-44 QFCNDKEFV
+44 QFCSDKEFV

-96 KELIVEKGKIESKE
+96 KELIVEKGKIDPKE

-117 IASALVCAHKNNI
+117 IASALVCAHRNNI

-143 KEGIIKVTD
+143 KEGIVKVTD

-191 DIYSLGVVMYEML
+191 DIYSLGIVMYEML

-226 VVSPREIDDK
+226 VIAPKEIDDK
-236 IPESLNSAVLKCLEK
+236 IPESLNSLVLKCLEK
-251 NPVKRYQTIKDLEED
+251 NPVKRYQTIKNLEED

-299 KIKEMAQNDDYED
+299 KIKEMAQNDEYEED
-312 DDEYEDDDYEDDD
+312 DDEYEEDEYED
-325 EEDEIEEKKKRS
+325 EEDEIEDKKKRS
-337 SKGKTNKKLIL
+337 NKGKTNKKLIL
-348 GIAMIVLFLVVGSV
+348 GIAMAVLFLVVGSV

-387 EAQKVL
+387 EAEKAL

-400 VVAQKVKSDKK
+400 VVAQKVKNEKK

-450 ELDSAKKAIQDLKL
+450 ELEAAKKAIQDLKL

-475 NVAAGKVISQTPDVD
+475 NVAAGKVISQTPDID

-519 KSIDAAQNALANAG
+519 KSIDGAQNALANAG
-533 LSMGSSKAIITED
+533 LSMGGSKAIITED

-583 PDPKPDPK
+583 PDPKPDTDTGKDPGTDTGK
-591 PDNDNNSGDNNN
+591 NPGTDTGKDPGTDTGK
-603 SEDND
+603 DPGTD
-608 SDNGSDNGSGSGSG
+608 TGKDPGTDPGTDTGKDPGTDTG
-622 SGSGGGSG
+622 KD
-630 SGSGG
+630 
-635 GSGSGSGG
+635 
-643 GSGSGS
+643 
-649 GNESGGSGSGSG
+649 
-661 SGSGTQSGKNK
+661 SGTTPKK

>member
-14 EKVGEGGMAIVYK
+14 EKVGEGGMATVYK

-32 LNRFVAIKILKD
+32 LNRFVAIKILKE
-44 QFCNDKEFV
+44 QFCSDKEFV

-96 KELIVEKGKIESKE
+96 KELIVEKGKIDPKE

-117 IASALVCAHKNNI
+117 IASALVCAHRNNI

-143 KEGIIKVTD
+143 KEGIVKVTD

-191 DIYSLGVVMYEML
+191 DIYSLGIVMYEML

-226 VVSPREIDDK
+226 VIAPKEIDDK
-236 IPESLNSAVLKCLEK
+236 IPESLNSLVLKCLEK
-251 NPVKRYQTIKDLEED
+251 NPVKRYQTIKNLEED

-299 KIKEMAQNDDYED
+299 KIKEMAQNDEYEED
-312 DDEYEDDDYEDDD
+312 DDEYEEDEYED
-325 EEDEIEEKKKRS
+325 EEDEIEDKKKRS
-337 SKGKTNKKLIL
+337 NKGKTNKKLIL
-348 GIAMIVLFLVVGSV
+348 GIAMAVLFLVVGSV

-387 EAQKVL
+387 EAEKAL

-400 VVAQKVKSDKK
+400 VVAQKVKNEKK

-450 ELDSAKKAIQDLKL
+450 ELEAAKKAIQDLKL

-475 NVAAGKVISQTPDVD
+475 NVAAGKVISQTPDID

-519 KSIDAAQNALANAG
+519 KSIDGAQNALANAG
-533 LSMGSSKAIITED
+533 LSMGGSKAIITED

-583 PDPKPDPK
+583 PDPKPDTDTGKDPGTDTGK
-591 PDNDNNSGDNNN
+591 DPGTDPGTDTGKDPGT
-603 SEDND
+603 DTGKD
-608 SDNGSDNGSGSGSG
+608 
-622 SGSGGGSG
+622 
-630 SGSGG
+630 
-635 GSGSGSGG
+635 
-643 GSGSGS
+643 
-649 GNESGGSGSGSG
+649 
-661 SGSGTQSGKNK
+661 SGTTPKK